1 MPSPLSEKFGSVKP
15 LILALVYYKITEKG
29 TSVLK
34 EDIHKRVYKLF
45 RLFLLSFIVQNL
57 LTVLTKYKISDETDE
72 VKQFEALPLSF
83 GTCGILLFPGYL
95 ILQQIKFSWKN

>member
-1 MPSPLSEKFGSVKP
+1 MPSPLSEKFGSIKP
-15 LILALVYYKITEKG
+15 SILALVYYKITEKG
-29 TSVLK
+29 TSVLN

-57 LTVLTKYKISDETDE
+57 ITVLTKYKISDETDE

-83 GTCGILLFPGYL
+83 GTCGIFLFPGYL
-95 ILQQIKFSWKN
+95 ILQQIKFSRKN